1 MRNTYSLLAA
11 VVVMGTL
18 ATGCTNMQTKLGRGF
33 SNTFEIV
40 RMGEMRRSMEQSA
53 LFDSPETSYTSG
65 FVRGLSR
72 TLTRTG
78 MGAVEIATFPLPPYG
93 PMFTNHFAPYP
104 VYPDNFKPGLVS
116 DSMYDTDTVIGFGG
130 GDVAPKIPGSRFA
143 VFGMH

>member
-1 MRNTYSLLAA
+1 MRNTYSLLVA
-11 VVVMGTL
+11 VVVIGTL
-18 ATGCTNMQTKLGRGF
+18 ATGCTHMQNKLGRGF

-40 RMGEMRRSMEQSA
+40 RMGEMRRTMEQTA
-53 LFDSPETSYTSG
+53 LFDSPEVAYSGG

-78 MGAVEIATFPLPPYG
+78 LGVVEIATFPLPPYG
-93 PMFTNHFAPYP
+93 PMFTSYLSPQP
-104 VYPDNFKPGLVS
+104 VYPDNFKPGLVA
-116 DSMYDTDTVIGFGG
+116 DSMYDTDTLVGFGG